1 VTGGDPERL
10 ALALREAHP
19 DAEPLELEPELI
31 AGWLAEAGADLSDD
45 ALVAQVLVAWEA
57 LLG

>member
-1 VTGGDPERL
+1 MTDGEPERL

-19 DAEPLELEPELI
+19 DAEPLELEPDVL
-31 AGWLAEAGADLSDD
+31 AGWLAEIGADPSDD
-45 ALVAQVLVAWEA
+45 QLVAATLVAWEG